1 MSYGMDATVV
11 CKKCSRIFSK
21 MYIMDNRCPSCNA
34 FFGLSDMI
42 KLQNDEDEQRIAKK
56 IADRYTKK
64 RILEERRRDYGEED
78 DDD

>member
-1 MSYGMDATVV
+1 
-11 CKKCSRIFSK
+11 
-21 MYIMDNRCPSCNA
+21 MDNRCPSCNA